1 MNLKA
6 GIIISYFSLFCKVL
20 WYNSGMSNLENIQEL
35 INNKE
40 FEKAKKELLLIVKE
54 DEKNIEA
61 LKLLGLCYIN
71 LNDFKEGQSVFET
84 VIKYN
89 DDATSWFYL
98 ANCYDNLDDYIR
110 AIAAYEEVLRL
121 RSEYT
126 DAYKNLAIVY
136 VKNKEPQK
144 AIETARKALDYVK
157 DDYTVY
163 YIAGTACMALKDFDQ
178 AVEFFEKAIELNP
191 EHSQLYNN
199 LGTCYVTTNNLD
211 KAYENFLKASQ
222 YDSKNSIT
230 YFNIGSILQ
239 IQNKHEE
246 ACEFFK
252 KAYST
257 EPQDNYLTALALS
270 EVKANRLED
279 AIEHYKTLAAH
290 HPEKPNF
297 QYNLA
302 CCYDAVGEY
311 ANAILILAQLVML
324 NPKSVS
330 MLRKLANI
338 YVKVGKFLN
347 AKELYE
353 KILLQGNVSHEIY
366 YEFAHLCV
374 KTGDLDKAEKI
385 LKKVIEL
392 KPEFARAHK
401 DLGVLYMNKRLFD
414 YAEDEFKKALEKAP
428 DDFDIVFEYANYL
441 HSTTNFKEA
450 DNYYEKALEL
460 NPHDTEA
467 LGFCALNKML
477 LGDLDTAW
485 KQMEHALHHSQD
497 DGFMCFVAGKIKFL
511 QKDFETAKM
520 YFIKSYELE
529 KASDTEQMLG
539 LCYFELG
546 NFEQAN
552 GIFKHLLETNPM
564 NINLMLNSA
573 KCYDKMKDK
582 DSALKTLEQIV
593 EILPECEEAQ
603 EMIRAIS

>member
-1 MNLKA
+1 
-6 GIIISYFSLFCKVL
+6 
-20 WYNSGMSNLENIQEL
+20 MSDLEKIREL
-35 INNKE
+35 IKE
-40 FEKAKKELLLIVKE
+40 KNFEQAKDELIPIVQD
-54 DEKNIEA
+54 DEKNIDA

-71 LNDFKEGQSVFET
+71 LDDYKEGQEIFET
-84 VIKYN
+84 IVKYS

-98 ANCYDNLDDYIR
+98 ANCYDNQEDFIH
-110 AIAAYEEVLRL
+110 AICAYEEVLRL
-121 RSEYT
+121 RSGYT

-144 AIETARKALDYVK
+144 AVETARKALDYVK

-163 YIAGTACMALKDFDQ
+163 YIAGTACMALKDFEQ
-178 AVEFFEKAIELNP
+178 AVEFLEKALELNP

-199 LGTCYVTTNNLD
+199 LGTCYVTTNDLD
-211 KAYENFLKASQ
+211 KAYENFLKASE
-222 YDSKNSIT
+222 YDPKNSIT

-246 ACEFFK
+246 ACEFFE
-252 KAYST
+252 KAYEI

-270 EVKANRLED
+270 EVKAGKFEN
-279 AIEHYKTLAAH
+279 AIKNYKTLVAH
-290 HPEKPNF
+290 HPEKTNF

-311 ANAILILAQLVML
+311 SNAILILAQLVVL

-338 YVKVGKFLN
+338 YLKVGKFLN

-353 KILLQGNVSHEIY
+353 KILLQGNVSYEIY
-366 YEFAHLCV
+366 YEYANICAQ
-374 KTGDLDKAEKI
+374 TNDTDKAEKI

-392 KPEFARAHK
+392 NPDFAKAHK
-401 DLGVLYMNKRLFD
+401 DLGVLYMSKRLFD
-414 YAEDEFKKALEKAP
+414 YAEDEFKKAIEKAP
-428 DDFDIVFEYANYL
+428 DDADIIFEYANYL

-450 DNYYEKALEL
+450 DKFYMKALEL
-460 NPHDTEA
+460 DSHDYEK

-485 KQMEHALHHSQD
+485 SQMEHALHHSED
-497 DGFMCFVAGKIKFL
+497 DSLMLFIAGKIKFL
-511 QKDFETAKM
+511 RKEYEDAKM
-520 YFIKSYELE
+520 YFIRAYELE

-546 NFEQAN
+546 NYEQAN

-564 NINLMLNSA
+564 NINLLLNSA
-573 KCYDKMKDK
+573 KCYEKMEDKN
-582 DSALKTLEQIV
+582 SALNTLEQIV

-603 EMIRAIS
+603 EMIRSLS